1 MKKDEITRVRL
12 LSLAVLMALSLF
24 ILLVPIGSN
33 EFGQIISKMNNNAL
47 NIPESQNSVYNLYY
61 YTGFNVVYQLFF
73 SLTILFTAM
82 SVAGILLRIG
92 NTGIAAFVSAILN
105 LLTGML
111 LLFARIWESSVSMHA
126 MIDSVYLDGVVK
138 EQIETTQLLDKVPVL
153 YILLI
158 VLGILEL
165 LMVKSSGIMRIKMFT
180 KNKKTN
186 AVNYLVPA
194 LIIYVWAGFIRQDIL
209 SVIIRNGDSQRM
221 TVNEYLTGYYIG
233 NKIFFNWSWM
243 IMLLLATII
252 CIIIQSGVI
261 KGLSGRAGMLAGIG
275 IPALVTIIQ
284 SVIYAFN
291 PPALFGY
298 LTLDISL
305 CDMTDNAFY
314 MYLVTFCV
322 SMTAAYILIYLVISG
337 LLDMRKLAGIFV
349 INVIISVILMIIVSG
364 KSSLAI
370 QYMPWIVAD
379 CVSVILAFI
388 CVAVKPVN
396 KKRAELC
403 GGPKKSDF
411 LGHRMIKF

>member
-24 ILLVPIGSN
+24 ILLVLVGNN

-105 LLTGML
+105 LLTSML

-126 MIDSVYLDGVVK
+126 MIDSVYLEGVVK

-165 LMVKSSGIMRIKMFT
+165 LMVKSSGIMRIKMFA

-194 LIIYVWAGFIRQDIL
+194 LIIYVRTGFIRQGIL

-243 IMLLLATII
+243 IMLLIATII
-252 CIIIQSGVI
+252 CMIIQSGII

-275 IPALVTIIQ
+275 IPALVTIIP

-337 LLDMRKLAGIFV
+337 ILDMRKLTFIFI
-349 INVIISVILMIIVSG
+349 INVVISVVLMIIVSG

-379 CVSVILAFI
+379 CASVILAVVSI
-388 CVAVKPVN
+388 ALKPVN
-396 KKRAELC
+396 K
-403 GGPKKSDF
+403 
-411 LGHRMIKF
+411 

>member
-111 LLFARIWESSVSMHA
+111 LLFARIWESPVSMHA

-138 EQIETTQLLDKVPVL
+138 EQIKTTQLLDKVPVL

-165 LMVKSSGIMRIKMFT
+165 LMVKSSGIMRIKMFA

-221 TVNEYLTGYYIG
+221 TINEYLTSYYIG

-252 CIIIQSGVI
+252 CIIIQSGII

-275 IPALVTIIQ
+275 IPALVTIMP

-298 LTLDISL
+298 ITLDISL

-322 SMTAAYILIYLVISG
+322 CMTAAYILIYLVISG

-349 INVIISVILMIIVSG
+349 INVVTSVILMIIVSG

-379 CVSVILAFI
+379 CASVILAFI

-396 KKRAELC
+396 KKMAELC
-403 GGPKKSDF
+403 GASKKV
-411 LGHRMIKF
+411 

>member
-138 EQIETTQLLDKVPVL
+138 EQIKTTQLLDKVPVL

-165 LMVKSSGIMRIKMFT
+165 LMVKSSGIMRIKMFA

-275 IPALVTIIQ
+275 IPALVTIIP

-322 SMTAAYILIYLVISG
+322 SMTASFILIYLVISG
-337 LLDMRKLAGIFV
+337 ILDMRKLTFIFI
-349 INVIISVILMIIVSG
+349 INVVISVALMIIVSG

-379 CVSVILAFI
+379 CASVILAVVSI
-388 CVAVKPVN
+388 ALKPVN
-396 KKRAELC
+396 K
-403 GGPKKSDF
+403 
-411 LGHRMIKF
+411 

>member
-105 LLTGML
+105 LLIGML

-138 EQIETTQLLDKVPVL
+138 EQIKTTQLLDKVPVL

-165 LMVKSSGIMRIKMFT
+165 LMVKSSGIMRIKMFA

-221 TVNEYLTGYYIG
+221 TINEYLTSYYIG

-252 CIIIQSGVI
+252 CIIIQSGII

-275 IPALVTIIQ
+275 IPALVTIMP

-298 LTLDISL
+298 ITLDISL

-322 SMTAAYILIYLVISG
+322 CMTAAYILIYLVISG

-349 INVIISVILMIIVSG
+349 INVVTSVILMIIVSG

-379 CVSVILAFI
+379 CASVILAFI

-396 KKRAELC
+396 KKMAELC
-403 GGPKKSDF
+403 GASKKV
-411 LGHRMIKF
+411 

>member
-12 LSLAVLMALSLF
+12 LSLAILMALSLF

-61 YTGFNVVYQLFF
+61 YTGLNVVYQLFF

-138 EQIETTQLLDKVPVL
+138 EQIKTTQLLDKVPVL

-275 IPALVTIIQ
+275 IPALVTIIP

-322 SMTAAYILIYLVISG
+322 SMTAAFILIYLVISG
-337 LLDMRKLAGIFV
+337 ILDMRKLAFIFI
-349 INVIISVILMIIVSG
+349 INVVISVVLMIIVSG

-379 CVSVILAFI
+379 CASVILAVVSI
-388 CVAVKPVN
+388 ALKPVN
-396 KKRAELC
+396 K
-403 GGPKKSDF
+403 
-411 LGHRMIKF
+411 

>member
-24 ILLVPIGSN
+24 ILLVLVGNN
-33 EFGQIISKMNNNAL
+33 EFGQIISKMNNNSL
-47 NIPESQNSVYNLYY
+47 NISENQNSVYNLYY

-73 SLTILFTAM
+73 SLTVLFTAV
-82 SVAGILLRIG
+82 SLTGILLRIG
-92 NTGIAAFVSAILN
+92 NTGIIASVAAIFN
-105 LLTGML
+105 MMTGIL
-111 LLFARIWESSVSMHA
+111 LLMARILESSSSMHA
-126 MIDSVYLDGVVK
+126 WIDSFY
-138 EQIETTQLLDKVPVL
+138 IDKIPAL
-153 YILLI
+153 YILLVI
-158 VLGILEL
+158 LGILEL
-165 LMVKSSGIMRIKMFT
+165 MMVKSSGIRHIKMFS
-180 KNKKTN
+180 KNKQTN
-186 AVNYLVPA
+186 AVVFLMPA
-194 LIIYVWAGFIRQDIL
+194 LVIYVWEGFIRRNIL
-209 SVIIRNGDSQRM
+209 SEIIKNGDSQRM
-221 TVNEYLTGYYIG
+221 TVNEYLTGFYIG

-243 IMLLLATII
+243 IMLLIATIL
-252 CIIIQSGVI
+252 CIIIQSGII

-275 IPALVTIIQ
+275 IPALVTIMP

-298 LTLDISL
+298 ITLDISL

-322 SMTAAYILIYLVISG
+322 CMTAAYILIYLVISG

-349 INVIISVILMIIVSG
+349 INVVISVILMIIVSG

-379 CVSVILAFI
+379 CASVILAFI

-396 KKRAELC
+396 KKMAELC
-403 GGPKKSDF
+403 GAPKKV
-411 LGHRMIKF
+411 

>member
-1 MKKDEITRVRL
+1 MKKDEITMVRL

-92 NTGIAAFVSAILN
+92 NTGTVAVVSAVLN

-153 YILLI
+153 YILLAI
-158 VLGILEL
+158 FGILEL
-165 LMVKSSGIMRIKMFT
+165 LMVKSSGIMRIKMFA

-221 TVNEYLTGYYIG
+221 TINEYLSGYYIG

-243 IMLLLATII
+243 MMLLIATIL
-252 CIIIQSGVI
+252 CIIIQSGI
-261 KGLSGRAGMLAGIG
+261 IRGLSGRAGMLAGIG
-275 IPALVTIIQ
+275 IPALVTIIP

-314 MYLVTFCV
+314 MYLLTFCV
-322 SMTAAYILIYLVISG
+322 SMTAAFILIYLVISG
-337 LLDMRKLAGIFV
+337 ILDMRKLAFV
-349 INVIISVILMIIVSG
+349 FIIDVVISVVLMIIVSG

-379 CVSVILAFI
+379 CASVILAVVSI
-388 CVAVKPVN
+388 ALKPVN
-396 KKRAELC
+396 K
-403 GGPKKSDF
+403 
-411 LGHRMIKF
+411 

>member
-138 EQIETTQLLDKVPVL
+138 EQIKTTQLLDKVPVL

-165 LMVKSSGIMRIKMFT
+165 LMVKSSGIMRIKMFA

-221 TVNEYLTGYYIG
+221 TINEYLTSYYIG

-252 CIIIQSGVI
+252 CIIIH
-261 KGLSGRAGMLAGIG
+261 IG
-275 IPALVTIIQ
+275 IPALVTIMP

-298 LTLDISL
+298 ITLDISL

-322 SMTAAYILIYLVISG
+322 CMTAAYILIYLVISG

-349 INVIISVILMIIVSG
+349 INVVTSVILMIIVSG

-379 CVSVILAFI
+379 CASVILAFI

-396 KKRAELC
+396 KKMAELC
-403 GGPKKSDF
+403 GASKKV
-411 LGHRMIKF
+411 

>member
-138 EQIETTQLLDKVPVL
+138 EQIKTTQLLDKVPVL

-165 LMVKSSGIMRIKMFT
+165 LMVKSSGIMRIKMFA

-275 IPALVTIIQ
+275 IPALVTIIP

-322 SMTAAYILIYLVISG
+322 SMTAAFILIYLVISG
-337 LLDMRKLAGIFV
+337 ILDMRKLTFIFI
-349 INVIISVILMIIVSG
+349 INVVISVVLMIIVSG

-379 CVSVILAFI
+379 CASVILAVVSI
-388 CVAVKPVN
+388 ALKSVN
-396 KKRAELC
+396 K
-403 GGPKKSDF
+403 
-411 LGHRMIKF
+411 

>member
-33 EFGQIISKMNNNAL
+33 EFAQIISKMNNNAL

-92 NTGIAAFVSAILN
+92 NTGIVAFVSAILN

-111 LLFARIWESSVSMHA
+111 LLFARIWESSISMHA

-165 LMVKSSGIMRIKMFT
+165 LIVKSSGIMRIKMFA

-275 IPALVTIIQ
+275 IPALVTIIP

-314 MYLVTFCV
+314 MYLVAFCV
-322 SMTAAYILIYLVISG
+322 SMTAAFILIYLVISG
-337 LLDMRKLAGIFV
+337 ILDMRKLAFIFI
-349 INVIISVILMIIVSG
+349 INVVISVVLMIIVSG

-379 CVSVILAFI
+379 CASVILAVVSI
-388 CVAVKPVN
+388 ALKPVN
-396 KKRAELC
+396 K
-403 GGPKKSDF
+403 
-411 LGHRMIKF
+411 

>member
-1 MKKDEITRVRL
+1 MKKDEITMVRL
-12 LSLAVLMALSLF
+12 LSIAILMALSLF

-138 EQIETTQLLDKVPVL
+138 EQIKTTQLLDKVPVL

-165 LMVKSSGIMRIKMFT
+165 LMVKSSGIMRIKMFA

-275 IPALVTIIQ
+275 IPALVTIIP

-322 SMTAAYILIYLVISG
+322 SMTAAFILIYLVISG
-337 LLDMRKLAGIFV
+337 ILDMRKLAFIFI
-349 INVIISVILMIIVSG
+349 INVVISVVLMIIVSG

-379 CVSVILAFI
+379 CASVILAVVSI
-388 CVAVKPVN
+388 ALKPVN
-396 KKRAELC
+396 K
-403 GGPKKSDF
+403 
-411 LGHRMIKF
+411 

>member
-138 EQIETTQLLDKVPVL
+138 EQIKTTQLLDKVPVL

-165 LMVKSSGIMRIKMFT
+165 LMVKSSGIMRIKMFA

-275 IPALVTIIQ
+275 IPALVTIIP

-322 SMTAAYILIYLVISG
+322 CMTAAYILIYLVISG

-349 INVIISVILMIIVSG
+349 INVVISVILMIIVSG

-379 CVSVILAFI
+379 CASVILAFI

-396 KKRAELC
+396 KKMAELC
-403 GGPKKSDF
+403 GASKKV
-411 LGHRMIKF
+411 

>member
-1 MKKDEITRVRL
+1 MKKDEITMVRL
-12 LSLAVLMALSLF
+12 LSLAILMALSLF

-47 NIPESQNSVYNLYY
+47 NISESQNSVYNLYY

-138 EQIETTQLLDKVPVL
+138 EQIKTTQLLDKVPVL

-165 LMVKSSGIMRIKMFT
+165 LMVKSSGIMRIKMFA

-275 IPALVTIIQ
+275 IPALVTIIP

-322 SMTAAYILIYLVISG
+322 SMTAAFILIYLVISG
-337 LLDMRKLAGIFV
+337 ILDMRKLTFIFI
-349 INVIISVILMIIVSG
+349 INVVISVVLMIIVSG

-379 CVSVILAFI
+379 CASVILAVVSI
-388 CVAVKPVN
+388 ALKPVN
-396 KKRAELC
+396 K
-403 GGPKKSDF
+403 
-411 LGHRMIKF
+411 

>member
-1 MKKDEITRVRL
+1 MKKDEITMVRL
-12 LSLAVLMALSLF
+12 LSLAILMALSLF

-138 EQIETTQLLDKVPVL
+138 EQIKTTQLLDKVPVL

-165 LMVKSSGIMRIKMFT
+165 LMVKSSGIMRIKMFA

-221 TVNEYLTGYYIG
+221 TINEYLTSYYIG

-275 IPALVTIIQ
+275 IPALVTIIP

-322 SMTAAYILIYLVISG
+322 SMTAAFILIYLVISG
-337 LLDMRKLAGIFV
+337 ILDMRKLTFIFI
-349 INVIISVILMIIVSG
+349 INVVISVVLMIIVSG

-379 CVSVILAFI
+379 CASVILAFI

-396 KKRAELC
+396 KKMAELC
-403 GGPKKSDF
+403 GASKKV
-411 LGHRMIKF
+411 

>member
-1 MKKDEITRVRL
+1 MKKDEITMVRL
-12 LSLAVLMALSLF
+12 LSLAILMALSLF

-165 LMVKSSGIMRIKMFT
+165 LMVKSSGIMRIKMFA

-186 AVNYLVPA
+186 TVNYLVPA

-243 IMLLLATII
+243 IMLLIATII
-252 CIIIQSGVI
+252 CIIIQSGII

-275 IPALVTIIQ
+275 IPALVTIIP

-322 SMTAAYILIYLVISG
+322 CMTAAYILIYHVISG

-349 INVIISVILMIIVSG
+349 INVVISVFLMIIVSG

-379 CVSVILAFI
+379 CASVILAFI
-388 CVAVKPVN
+388 CEAVKPVN
-396 KKRAELC
+396 KKMAE
-403 GGPKKSDF
+403 SD
-411 LGHRMIKF
+411 

>member
-126 MIDSVYLDGVVK
+126 MIGSVYLDGVVK
-138 EQIETTQLLDKVPVL
+138 EQIKTTQLLDKVPVL

-165 LMVKSSGIMRIKMFT
+165 LMVKSSGIMRIKMFA

-221 TVNEYLTGYYIG
+221 TINEYLTSYYIG

-252 CIIIQSGVI
+252 CIIIQSGII

-275 IPALVTIIQ
+275 IPALVTIMP

-298 LTLDISL
+298 ITLDISL

-322 SMTAAYILIYLVISG
+322 CMTAAYILIYLVISG

-349 INVIISVILMIIVSG
+349 INVVTSVILMIIVSG

-379 CVSVILAFI
+379 CASVILAFI

-396 KKRAELC
+396 KKMAELC
-403 GGPKKSDF
+403 GASKKV
-411 LGHRMIKF
+411 

>member
-24 ILLVPIGSN
+24 ILLVPVGSN
-33 EFGQIISKMNNNAL
+33 EFAQIISKMNNNAL
-47 NIPESQNSVYNLYY
+47 NIPESQNSEYNLYY

-138 EQIETTQLLDKVPVL
+138 EQIKTTQLLDKVPVL

-165 LMVKSSGIMRIKMFT
+165 LMVKSSGIMRIKMFA

-275 IPALVTIIQ
+275 IPALVTIIP

-322 SMTAAYILIYLVISG
+322 SMTAAFILIYLVISG
-337 LLDMRKLAGIFV
+337 ILDMRKLAFIFI
-349 INVIISVILMIIVSG
+349 INVVISVVLMIIVSG

-379 CVSVILAFI
+379 CASVILAVVSI
-388 CVAVKPVN
+388 ALKPVN
-396 KKRAELC
+396 K
-403 GGPKKSDF
+403 
-411 LGHRMIKF
+411 

>member
-92 NTGIAAFVSAILN
+92 NTGIVAFVSAILN

-165 LMVKSSGIMRIKMFT
+165 LMVKSSGIMRIKMFA

-221 TVNEYLTGYYIG
+221 TINEYLTAYYIG

-243 IMLLLATII
+243 IMLLIATII
-252 CIIIQSGVI
+252 CIIIQSGII
-261 KGLSGRAGMLAGIG
+261 KGLSGRVGMLAGIG
-275 IPALVTIIQ
+275 IPALVTIMP

-322 SMTAAYILIYLVISG
+322 CMTAAYILIYLVISG

-349 INVIISVILMIIVSG
+349 KNVVISLILMIIVSG

-379 CVSVILAFI
+379 CASVILAFI

-396 KKRAELC
+396 KKMAELC
-403 GGPKKSDF
+403 GAPKKV
-411 LGHRMIKF
+411 

>member
-1 MKKDEITRVRL
+1 MKKDEITMVRL
-12 LSLAVLMALSLF
+12 LSLAILMALSLF

-61 YTGFNVVYQLFF
+61 YTGLNVVYQLFF

-138 EQIETTQLLDKVPVL
+138 EQIKTTQLLDKVPVL

-275 IPALVTIIQ
+275 IPALVTIIP

-322 SMTAAYILIYLVISG
+322 SMTAAFILIYLVISG
-337 LLDMRKLAGIFV
+337 ILDMRKLAFIFI
-349 INVIISVILMIIVSG
+349 INVVISVVLMIIFSG

-379 CVSVILAFI
+379 CASVILAVVSI
-388 CVAVKPVN
+388 ALKPVN
-396 KKRAELC
+396 K
-403 GGPKKSDF
+403 
-411 LGHRMIKF
+411 

>member
-153 YILLI
+153 YVLLI

-275 IPALVTIIQ
+275 IPALVTIIP

-322 SMTAAYILIYLVISG
+322 SMTAAFILIYLVISG
-337 LLDMRKLAGIFV
+337 ILDMRKLAFIFI
-349 INVIISVILMIIVSG
+349 INVVISVVLMIIVSG

-379 CVSVILAFI
+379 CASVILAVVSI
-388 CVAVKPVN
+388 ALKPVN
-396 KKRAELC
+396 K
-403 GGPKKSDF
+403 
-411 LGHRMIKF
+411 

>member
-126 MIDSVYLDGVVK
+126 MIDSVYLDGVVT

-165 LMVKSSGIMRIKMFT
+165 LMVKSSGIMRIKMFA

-221 TVNEYLTGYYIG
+221 TINEYLTSYYIG

-252 CIIIQSGVI
+252 CIIIQSGII

-275 IPALVTIIQ
+275 IPALVTIMP

-298 LTLDISL
+298 ITLDISL

-322 SMTAAYILIYLVISG
+322 CMTAAYILIYLVISG

-349 INVIISVILMIIVSG
+349 INVVTSVILMIIVSG

-379 CVSVILAFI
+379 CASVILAFI

-396 KKRAELC
+396 KKMAELC
-403 GGPKKSDF
+403 GASKKV
-411 LGHRMIKF
+411 

>member
-33 EFGQIISKMNNNAL
+33 EFAQIISKMNNNAL

-82 SVAGILLRIG
+82 SVSGILLRIG
-92 NTGIAAFVSAILN
+92 NTGVVAFVSAILN

-165 LMVKSSGIMRIKMFT
+165 LMVKSSGIMRIKMFA

-186 AVNYLVPA
+186 TVNYLVPA

-209 SVIIRNGDSQRM
+209 SVIIRNGDSKRM

-275 IPALVTIIQ
+275 IPALVTIIP

-322 SMTAAYILIYLVISG
+322 SMTAAFILIYLVISG
-337 LLDMRKLAGIFV
+337 ILDMRKLAFIFI
-349 INVIISVILMIIVSG
+349 INVVISVVLMIIVSG

-379 CVSVILAFI
+379 CASVILAVVSI
-388 CVAVKPVN
+388 ALKPVN
-396 KKRAELC
+396 K
-403 GGPKKSDF
+403 
-411 LGHRMIKF
+411 

>member
-138 EQIETTQLLDKVPVL
+138 EQIKTTQLLDKVPVL

-165 LMVKSSGIMRIKMFT
+165 LMVKSSGIMRIKMFA

-275 IPALVTIIQ
+275 IPALVTIIP

-349 INVIISVILMIIVSG
+349 INVVTSVILMIIVSG

-379 CVSVILAFI
+379 CASVILAFI

-396 KKRAELC
+396 KKMAELC
-403 GGPKKSDF
+403 GTPKKV
-411 LGHRMIKF
+411 

>member
-138 EQIETTQLLDKVPVL
+138 EQIKTTQLLDKVPVL

-165 LMVKSSGIMRIKMFT
+165 LMVKSSGIMRIKMFA

-186 AVNYLVPA
+186 AVNHLVPA

-243 IMLLLATII
+243 IMLLLATIL
-252 CIIIQSGVI
+252 CIIIQSGII

-275 IPALVTIIQ
+275 IPALVTIMP

-298 LTLDISL
+298 ITLDISL

-322 SMTAAYILIYLVISG
+322 CMTAAYILIYLVISG

-349 INVIISVILMIIVSG
+349 INVVTSVILMIIVSG

-379 CVSVILAFI
+379 CASVILAFI

-396 KKRAELC
+396 KKMAELC
-403 GGPKKSDF
+403 GAPKKV
-411 LGHRMIKF
+411 

>member
-92 NTGIAAFVSAILN
+92 NTGIVAFVSAILN

-165 LMVKSSGIMRIKMFT
+165 LMVKSSGIMRIKMFA

-221 TVNEYLTGYYIG
+221 TINEYLTAYYIG

-243 IMLLLATII
+243 IMLLIATII
-252 CIIIQSGVI
+252 CIIIQSGII
-261 KGLSGRAGMLAGIG
+261 KGLSGRVGMLAGIG
-275 IPALVTIIQ
+275 IPALVTIMP

-322 SMTAAYILIYLVISG
+322 CMTAAYILIYLVISG

-349 INVIISVILMIIVSG
+349 INVVISLILMIIVSG

-379 CVSVILAFI
+379 CASVILAVVSI
-388 CVAVKPVN
+388 ALKPVN
-396 KKRAELC
+396 K
-403 GGPKKSDF
+403 
-411 LGHRMIKF
+411 

>member
-1 MKKDEITRVRL
+1 MKKDEITMVRL
-12 LSLAVLMALSLF
+12 LSLAILMALSLF

-138 EQIETTQLLDKVPVL
+138 EQIKTTQLLDKVPVL

-165 LMVKSSGIMRIKMFT
+165 LMVKSSGIMRIKMFA

-233 NKIFFNWSWM
+233 NKIFFNWSCM

-261 KGLSGRAGMLAGIG
+261 KGLSGMAGMLAGIG
-275 IPALVTIIQ
+275 IPALVTIIP

-322 SMTAAYILIYLVISG
+322 CMTAAYILIYLVISG

-349 INVIISVILMIIVSG
+349 INVVISVILMIIVSG

-379 CVSVILAFI
+379 CASVILAVVSI
-388 CVAVKPVN
+388 ALKPVN
-396 KKRAELC
+396 K
-403 GGPKKSDF
+403 
-411 LGHRMIKF
+411 

>member
-1 MKKDEITRVRL
+1 MKKDEITMVRL
-12 LSLAVLMALSLF
+12 LSLAILMALSLF

-138 EQIETTQLLDKVPVL
+138 EQIKTTQLLDKVPVL

-275 IPALVTIIQ
+275 IPALVTIIP

-322 SMTAAYILIYLVISG
+322 CMTAAFILIYLVISG
-337 LLDMRKLAGIFV
+337 ILDMRKLAFIFI
-349 INVIISVILMIIVSG
+349 INVVICVVLMIIVSG

-379 CVSVILAFI
+379 CASVILAVVSI
-388 CVAVKPVN
+388 ALKPVN
-396 KKRAELC
+396 K
-403 GGPKKSDF
+403 
-411 LGHRMIKF
+411 

>member
-138 EQIETTQLLDKVPVL
+138 EQIKTTQLLDKVPVL

-165 LMVKSSGIMRIKMFT
+165 LMVKSSGIMRIKMFA

-221 TVNEYLTGYYIG
+221 TINEYLTSYYIG

-252 CIIIQSGVI
+252 CIIIKSGII

-275 IPALVTIIQ
+275 IPAFVTIMP

-322 SMTAAYILIYLVISG
+322 CMTAAYILIYLVISG

-349 INVIISVILMIIVSG
+349 INVVISVILMIIVSG

-379 CVSVILAFI
+379 CASVILAFI

-396 KKRAELC
+396 KKMAELC
-403 GGPKKSDF
+403 GAPKKV
-411 LGHRMIKF
+411 

>member
-1 MKKDEITRVRL
+1 MKKDEITMVRL
-12 LSLAVLMALSLF
+12 LSLAILMALSLF

-105 LLTGML
+105 LLTSML

-165 LMVKSSGIMRIKMFT
+165 LMVKSSGIMRIKMFA

-221 TVNEYLTGYYIG
+221 TINEYLTAYYIG

-322 SMTAAYILIYLVISG
+322 SMTAAFILIYLVISG
-337 LLDMRKLAGIFV
+337 ILDMRKLAFIFI
-349 INVIISVILMIIVSG
+349 INVVISVVLMIIVSG
-364 KSSLAI
+364 KSSLSI

-379 CVSVILAFI
+379 CASVILAVVSI
-388 CVAVKPVN
+388 ALKPVN
-396 KKRAELC
+396 K
-403 GGPKKSDF
+403 
-411 LGHRMIKF
+411 

>member
-33 EFGQIISKMNNNAL
+33 EFAQIISKMNNNAL

-92 NTGIAAFVSAILN
+92 NTGIVAFVSAILN

-126 MIDSVYLDGVVK
+126 MIDSVYLDGVVT

-165 LMVKSSGIMRIKMFT
+165 LMVKSSGIMRIKMFA

-221 TVNEYLTGYYIG
+221 TINEYLTAYYIG

-243 IMLLLATII
+243 IMLLIATII
-252 CIIIQSGVI
+252 CIIIQSGII
-261 KGLSGRAGMLAGIG
+261 KGLSSRAGMLAGIG
-275 IPALVTIIQ
+275 IPALVTIIP

-322 SMTAAYILIYLVISG
+322 CMTAAFILIYLVISG
-337 LLDMRKLAGIFV
+337 ILDMRKLTFIFI
-349 INVIISVILMIIVSG
+349 INVVISVVLMIIVSG

-379 CVSVILAFI
+379 CASVILAVVSI
-388 CVAVKPVN
+388 ALKPVN
-396 KKRAELC
+396 K
-403 GGPKKSDF
+403 
-411 LGHRMIKF
+411 

>member
-1 MKKDEITRVRL
+1 MKKDEITMVRL
-12 LSLAVLMALSLF
+12 LSLAILMALSLF

-73 SLTILFTAM
+73 SLMILFTAM

-138 EQIETTQLLDKVPVL
+138 EQIKTTQLLDKVPVL

-165 LMVKSSGIMRIKMFT
+165 LMVKSSGIMRIKMFA

-221 TVNEYLTGYYIG
+221 TINEYLTSYYIG

-275 IPALVTIIQ
+275 IPALVTIIP

-322 SMTAAYILIYLVISG
+322 SMTAAFILIYLVISG
-337 LLDMRKLAGIFV
+337 ILDMRKLAFIFI
-349 INVIISVILMIIVSG
+349 INVVISVVLMIIVSG

-379 CVSVILAFI
+379 CASVILAVVSI
-388 CVAVKPVN
+388 ALKPVN
-396 KKRAELC
+396 K
-403 GGPKKSDF
+403 
-411 LGHRMIKF
+411 

>member
-33 EFGQIISKMNNNAL
+33 EFAQIISKMNNNAL

-92 NTGIAAFVSAILN
+92 NTGIVAFVSAILN

-165 LMVKSSGIMRIKMFT
+165 LIVKSSGIMRIKMFA

-275 IPALVTIIQ
+275 IPALVTIMP

-322 SMTAAYILIYLVISG
+322 CMTAAYILIYLVISG
-337 LLDMRKLAGIFV
+337 LMDMRKLAGIFV
-349 INVIISVILMIIVSG
+349 INVVISVILMIIVSG

-379 CVSVILAFI
+379 CASVILAVVSI
-388 CVAVKPVN
+388 ALKPVN
-396 KKRAELC
+396 K
-403 GGPKKSDF
+403 
-411 LGHRMIKF
+411 

>member
-138 EQIETTQLLDKVPVL
+138 EQIKTTQLLDKVPVL

-165 LMVKSSGIMRIKMFT
+165 LMVKSSGIMRIKMFA

-221 TVNEYLTGYYIG
+221 TINEYLTSYYIG

-252 CIIIQSGVI
+252 CIIIQSGII
-261 KGLSGRAGMLAGIG
+261 KGLSGRVGMLAGIG
-275 IPALVTIIQ
+275 IPALVTIMP

-298 LTLDISL
+298 ITLDISL

-322 SMTAAYILIYLVISG
+322 CMTAAYILIYLVISG

-349 INVIISVILMIIVSG
+349 INVVTSVILMIIVSG

-379 CVSVILAFI
+379 CASVILAFI

-396 KKRAELC
+396 KKMAELC
-403 GGPKKSDF
+403 GASKKV
-411 LGHRMIKF
+411 

>member
-1 MKKDEITRVRL
+1 MKKDEITMVRL
-12 LSLAVLMALSLF
+12 LSLAILMALSLF

-47 NIPESQNSVYNLYY
+47 NILESQNSVYNLYY

-126 MIDSVYLDGVVK
+126 MIDFVYLDGVVK

-165 LMVKSSGIMRIKMFT
+165 LMVKSSGIMRIKMFA

-186 AVNYLVPA
+186 TVNYLVPA

-275 IPALVTIIQ
+275 IPALVTIIP

-322 SMTAAYILIYLVISG
+322 SMTAAFILIYLVISG
-337 LLDMRKLAGIFV
+337 ILDMRKLAFIFI
-349 INVIISVILMIIVSG
+349 INVVISVVLMIIVSG

-379 CVSVILAFI
+379 CASVILAVVSI
-388 CVAVKPVN
+388 ALKPVN
-396 KKRAELC
+396 K
-403 GGPKKSDF
+403 
-411 LGHRMIKF
+411 

>member
-1 MKKDEITRVRL
+1 MKKDEITMVRL
-12 LSLAVLMALSLF
+12 LSLAILMALSLF

-47 NIPESQNSVYNLYY
+47 NIPESQNSAYNLYY

-138 EQIETTQLLDKVPVL
+138 EQIKTTQLLDKVPVL

-165 LMVKSSGIMRIKMFT
+165 LMVKSSGIMRIKMFA

-221 TVNEYLTGYYIG
+221 TINEYLTSYYIG

-275 IPALVTIIQ
+275 IPALVTIIP

-322 SMTAAYILIYLVISG
+322 SMTAAFILIYLVISG
-337 LLDMRKLAGIFV
+337 ILDMRKLTFIFI
-349 INVIISVILMIIVSG
+349 INVVISVVLMIIVSG

-379 CVSVILAFI
+379 CASVILAVVSI
-388 CVAVKPVN
+388 ALKPVN
-396 KKRAELC
+396 K
-403 GGPKKSDF
+403 
-411 LGHRMIKF
+411 

>member
-1 MKKDEITRVRL
+1 MKKDEITMVRL
-12 LSLAVLMALSLF
+12 LSLAILMALSLF

-138 EQIETTQLLDKVPVL
+138 EQIKTTQLLDKVPVL

-165 LMVKSSGIMRIKMFT
+165 LMVKSSGIMRIKMFA

-221 TVNEYLTGYYIG
+221 TINEYLTSYYIG

-275 IPALVTIIQ
+275 IPALVTIIP

-322 SMTAAYILIYLVISG
+322 SMTAAFILIYLVISG
-337 LLDMRKLAGIFV
+337 ILDMRKLTFIFI
-349 INVIISVILMIIVSG
+349 INVVISVVLMIIVSG

-379 CVSVILAFI
+379 CASVILAVVSI
-388 CVAVKPVN
+388 ALKPVN
-396 KKRAELC
+396 K
-403 GGPKKSDF
+403 
-411 LGHRMIKF
+411 